1 VRNAFTNP
9 ASLFCLILE
18 KGQTRYDSLL
28 RNRMKASAIVRDLR
42 SIRTKFSLV
51 TGSILLILLLVFYLG
66 GRFILVH
73 MLRNAEKSIQMIG
86 SEVENVVYAEAGN
99 LRKRVDSLAD
109 AFAAAGE
116 SDAETLLQCQVTPQN
131 GDALAHFAALLN
143 TDGSFRKGF
152 FRLPDGQAEPVGAEE
167 MAPYLQT
174 SAPLLNN
181 RLTASHIPTG
191 VIILRGKPI
200 LIAMSPIEEG
210 GSGTQGFLL
219 IGTLFSSHLVL
230 DRIHQVTHGMQVAV
244 HDKRVKPDS
253 SDKRFPSAQP
263 NGLAPIFS
271 GALNYHSGGF
281 WHLGENAFEAVIP
294 IHDILG
300 RQVTSISIRL
310 PQTFSSIAS
319 IALGWLTVF
328 VASVGIIFVLPMFW
342 LQTRI
347 VLNPLSLLTD
357 QIRKIGERPLD
368 NHTLAIDWPRKDEF
382 GMLAQSVN
390 GMLEALARKSRQVGQ
405 IEQQQRA
412 LIAGMPD
419 GLCVFDKEARLIT
432 IHKQP
437 DSEPPIPG
445 LIVDHPIGPPFFE
458 EKECA
463 TLRRAIAK
471 ALATEKPQRTL
482 LAYQTPEG
490 AARRLEAR
498 VCRMDGARVLVIFRD
513 MTSES
518 REREIRMQMEK
529 RLTKI
534 RKMESLGNLAA
545 GIAHDFNN
553 ILAIIQNT
561 VEMTWETPDPKT
573 REAVT
578 TICQAT
584 DKGAALTRELMT
596 YAGQT
601 SISFKRDD
609 PNALILDLEK
619 LMGGVV
625 APNVSIEL
633 KLAPNLPQVDTDPHQ
648 FWKALINLLKN
659 ASEAMDGA
667 RGHIRISTYPFT
679 LTEGNLGAF
688 FSTHA
693 LSPGNGVVF
702 QIDDT
707 GSGIPR
713 EMIAHLFE
721 PFFST
726 KSVGRG
732 LGLATVFA
740 IIDAH
745 NGGIAID
752 SDLGK
757 GTTFRIWLP
766 AADKPADEDRA
777 EVRNALQTASP
788 SALRKTAEA
797 QSPAAP
803 PSIPRVLL
811 IEDDPAILLSTAIVL
826 RSLNVDPL
834 TAATKREALAVF
846 RKQADS
852 IALVLLDAHID
863 HLDNVRLLST
873 LRLHNPKVPVVV
885 ISGYNEKRI
894 REMFASETYEG
905 FLAKPYTRDELK
917 SMLERF
923 IL

>member
-1 VRNAFTNP
+1 
-9 ASLFCLILE
+9 
-18 KGQTRYDSLL
+18 
-28 RNRMKASAIVRDLR
+28 LR
-42 SIRTKFSLV
+42 SIRTKFGLV

-73 MLRNAEKSIQMIG
+73 MLRNAEKNIQMIG
-86 SEVENVVYAEAGN
+86 SEVKNVVYAEVGN
-99 LRKRVDSLAD
+99 LRKRAVMLAG

-116 SDAETLLQCQVTPQN
+116 SDEAALLQRQLVPQA
-131 GDALAHFAALLN
+131 GGAAAHFAALLN
-143 TDGSFRKGF
+143 ADGSFRRGF
-152 FRLPDGQAEPVGAEE
+152 FRLPDGQAEPVAAEE
-167 MAPYLQT
+167 MAPYLQA
-174 SAPLLNN
+174 SVPLFGD
-181 RLTASHIPTG
+181 RRTASHIPTG
-191 VIILRGKPI
+191 VIILRGKPA
-200 LIAMSPIEEG
+200 LIAMSPVEEG
-210 GSGTQGFLL
+210 GGGAKGFLL
-219 IGTLFSSHLVL
+219 IGTLFSNHLIL
-230 DRIHQVTHGMQVAV
+230 DRIHQATHGMQVAV
-244 HDKRVKPDS
+244 YDRRVKPGA
-253 SDKRFPSAQP
+253 SDKRLPPAQTTG
-263 NGLAPIFS
+263 GLAPIFTE
-271 GALNYHSGGF
+271 ALNYYSGGL

-310 PQTFSSIAS
+310 PQSFSSLAS

-347 VLNPLSLLTD
+347 VLNPLCTLAS

-368 NHTLAIDWPRKDEF
+368 SHTLAIDWPRKDEF

-390 GMLEALARKSRQVGQ
+390 GMLEALVRKTRQVGL
-405 IEQQQRA
+405 IEQRQRA

-419 GLCVFDKEARLIT
+419 GLCVFDEEAHLIA

-445 LIVDHPIGPPFFE
+445 LIAGHPVGPPFFK

-463 TLRRAIAK
+463 TLRRAIAE
-471 ALATEKPQRTL
+471 ALATEKPQRIPLTC
-482 LAYQTPEG
+482 QTPEG
-490 AARRLEAR
+490 AARQLETR
-498 VCRMDGARVLVIFRD
+498 VCRMDGAYALVIFRD
-513 MTSES
+513 VTSEC
-518 REREIRMQMEK
+518 REREVRVQMED

-534 RKMESLGNLAA
+534 QKMESLGNLAA

-561 VEMTWETPDPKT
+561 VEVTWETPDPET

-584 DKGAALTRELMT
+584 GKGAALTRELMT

-601 SISFKRDD
+601 RISFKRDD
-609 PNALILDLEK
+609 PNTLILDLEK

-633 KLAPNLPQVDTDPHQ
+633 KLTPDLPQVDTDPHQ
-648 FWKALINLLKN
+648 FWKVLINLLKN
-659 ASEAMDGA
+659 ASEAMNGA
-667 RGHIRISTYPFT
+667 RGHICISTYPFA
-679 LTEGNLGAF
+679 LTEDNLGAF
-688 FSTHA
+688 FSTHS

-702 QIDDT
+702 QVDDT

-713 EMIAHLFE
+713 EMVAHLFE

-752 SDLGK
+752 SEPGK

-766 AADKPADEDRA
+766 AAGRPAGEGRA
-777 EVRNALQTASP
+777 EAPRALQTASG
-788 SALRKTAEA
+788 
-797 QSPAAP
+797 SPLSGEPPEEQPLQPPLAP
-803 PSIPRVLL
+803 PPVPRILL
-811 IEDDPAILLSTAIVL
+811 IEDDPAILLSTSIAL

-834 TAATKREALAVF
+834 TAATKREALAIF

-852 IALVLLDAHID
+852 IALVLLDAHIG

-873 LRLHNPKVPVVV
+873 LRLRNPNVPIVV

-894 REMFASETYEG
+894 REMFASEAYEG

-917 SMLERF
+917 SLLDRF
-923 IL
+923 VANVPAS